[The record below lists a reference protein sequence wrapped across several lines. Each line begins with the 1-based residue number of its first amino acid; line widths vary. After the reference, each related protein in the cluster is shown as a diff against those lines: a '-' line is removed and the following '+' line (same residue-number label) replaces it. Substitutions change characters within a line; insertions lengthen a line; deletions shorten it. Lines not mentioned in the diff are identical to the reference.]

1 MRKRKPKEKK
11 KKRLLPAVLL
21 SLAVGSLATLAVVYS
36 PGEIRREAETV
47 IGVFTISET
56 TPPPDT
62 ILFRVQNGVGVNDL
76 ASRAQTFLETRT
88 GDVVFYAPGP
98 PQDAGRRDYE
108 LTVVLSHDTS
118 YAAAL
123 RVAEVLQLGDS
134 SVVMLLPR
142 PGFEP
147 EVDVTVI
154 LGRDRD
160 DPSFYI
166 PYRD

>member
-1 MRKRKPKEKK
+1 MRKRKPKEK

-21 SLAVGSLATLAVVYS
+21 SLAVGSLATFAAVYS
-36 PGEIRREAETV
+36 PSEIRREAETV
-47 IGVFTISET
+47 IGSFAITDS

-62 ILFRVQNGVGVNDL
+62 ILFRIQNGVGVNDL

-98 PQDAGRRDYE
+98 PQDAGRRNYE

-118 YAAAL
+118 FAAAK

-134 SVVMLLPR
+134 SVVMLLPP
-142 PGFEP
+142 PGFDP